1 MLLLA
6 LHEQTGESYVDECQ
20 TCREAKV
27 ANYTLRPMGK
37 EILVKIP
44 FQRFF
49 MDFLGPDPR
58 SESRNCF
65 IFIILDHLT
74 KFVILEAMPKASS
87 RSVIRFLITEI

>member
-27 ANYTLRPMGK
+27 ANYTLRPMRK

-49 MDFLGPDPR
+49 MDFLGPDPM
-58 SESRNCF
+58 
-65 IFIILDHLT
+65 DHLT